1 MLYFKSGAKITSNI
15 SERQA
20 FPQKNPKKF
29 AIKERPAKIR
39 RLHRTFV
46 RLSAKTDT
54 ETDLIARLIPSGTL
68 FIQNQFWSH
77 MAMTFMDFEKPLE
90 ALYEQ
95 LEKLKEVGEK
105 GELDVTDMVRELEN
119 KIKTKRKEIFASLT
133 GWQKVQLS
141 RHPERPYTLYY
152 VTTMCKKFIELHGDR
167 YAGDDHAIVGGLA
180 NLDGQTIMVI
190 GHQKGVNTKM
200 RQYRNFGMANPEGY
214 RKALR
219 LMKMAERFG
228 FPVVTLID
236 TPGAFPGLEAEQRG
250 QAEAIARNLFE
261 MAQLRVPILCYIIG
275 EGASGGALGIG
286 LGDRVFMLEYT
297 WYSVISPE
305 SCSSILWHSWDYK
318 EQAAEAL
325 KLDADNML
333 EFKLIDG
340 IVKEP
345 LGGAHNAPEE
355 MAKTLKKH
363 IKSELEKLV
372 VQDPEER
379 IIARIEKYSNMG
391 HYRKLPSSAASNK

>member
-1 MLYFKSGAKITSNI
+1 
-15 SERQA
+15 
-20 FPQKNPKKF
+20 
-29 AIKERPAKIR
+29 
-39 RLHRTFV
+39 
-46 RLSAKTDT
+46 
-54 ETDLIARLIPSGTL
+54 
-68 FIQNQFWSH
+68 

-95 LEKLKEVGEK
+95 LEKLREVGEK
-105 GELDVTDMVRELEN
+105 GEVDVTKMIRELED
-119 KIKTKRKEIFASLT
+119 KIQQKRKDIYASLT

-141 RHPERPYTLYY
+141 RHPERPYTLFYAN
-152 VTTMCKKFIELHGDR
+152 TMCHKFIELHGDR
-167 YAGDDHAIVGGLA
+167 CGGDDHAIVAGLA
-180 NLDGQTIMVI
+180 NLEGQTIMII

-219 LMKMAERFG
+219 LMKLAERFG

-236 TPGAFPGLEAEQRG
+236 TPGAFPGLEAEQHG

-318 EQAAEAL
+318 EQAADAL

-333 EFKLIDG
+333 GFGLIDG
-340 IVKEP
+340 ILKEP
-345 LGGAHNAPEE
+345 FGGAHNAPEE
-355 MAKTLKKH
+355 MAQTMKSH
-363 IKSELEKLV
+363 ILAELDQQAKL
-372 VQDPEER
+372 DADTR
-379 IIARIEKYSNMG
+379 IATRIAKYSNMG
-391 HYRKLPSSAASNK
+391 HYRRLETATTKK